1 MNRIAVLI
9 LTVALFAG
17 VLLAH
22 GDPIMGTIT
31 VVNND
36 SFTIKDKTNKSV
48 VIMLEKGTKYLKNDK
63 AAAKSD
69 LQVGARVII
78 DAHPAAKTKVLSAE
92 EVNIGTAPAG
102 PAGPAAAPAKK

>member
-1 MNRIAVLI
+1 MFNRIAVLI
-9 LTVALFAG
+9 LTAVLFTG

-22 GDPIMGTIT
+22 GDPIMGTVT
-31 VVNND
+31 AVNND
-36 SFTIKDKTNKSV
+36 SFTIKDKANKSV

-78 DAHPAAKTKVLSAE
+78 DAHPDAKTKALTAE
-92 EVNIGTAPAG
+92 EVNIGTTPTAPG
-102 PAGPAAAPAKK
+102 KK

>member
-1 MNRIAVLI
+1 MI
-9 LTVALFAG
+9 LAVALFAG

-31 VVNND
+31 AVNND
-36 SFTIKDKTNKSV
+36 SFTIKDKANKSV

-63 AAAKSD
+63 AGAKSD

-78 DAHPAAKTKVLSAE
+78 DAHPDAKTKALTAE
-92 EVNIGTAPAG
+92 EVNIGTAAPAS
-102 PAGPAAAPAKK
+102 PAKK